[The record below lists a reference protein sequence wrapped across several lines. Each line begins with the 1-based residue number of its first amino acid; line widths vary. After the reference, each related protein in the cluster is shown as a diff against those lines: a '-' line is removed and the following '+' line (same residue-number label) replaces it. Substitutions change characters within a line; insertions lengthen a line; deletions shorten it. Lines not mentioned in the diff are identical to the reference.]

1 MGKHKHQNRELGQ
14 AADGVEPGEDQ
25 DQKKTKVMA
34 QNDGM
39 PSMSPNMSRKR
50 GKKFGHN

>member
-1 MGKHKHQNRELGQ
+1 MGKNKNQNRERGQ
-14 AADGVEPGEDQ
+14 ASGAGSADHEQGKTGSVETQSEI
-25 DQKKTKVMA
+25 
-34 QNDGM
+34 M